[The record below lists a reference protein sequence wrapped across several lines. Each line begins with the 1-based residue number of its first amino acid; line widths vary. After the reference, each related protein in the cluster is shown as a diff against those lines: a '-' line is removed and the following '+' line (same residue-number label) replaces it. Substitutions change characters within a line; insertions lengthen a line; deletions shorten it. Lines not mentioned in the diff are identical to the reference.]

1 MIQILCYVLSIAIFI
16 RVILS
21 WVMKDVSN
29 PIYVVMYEIT
39 EPILA
44 PIRSV
49 INQIFPGIGR
59 FDLSPIAAGF
69 LLLLVARAAERAV

>member
-1 MIQILCYVLSIAIFI
+1 
-16 RVILS
+16 
-21 WVMKDVSN
+21 MKDVSN
-29 PIYVVMYEIT
+29 PIYVVVYEIT

-69 LLLLVARAAERAV
+69 LLLLVAQAANRAVS

>member
-1 MIQILCYVLSIAIFI
+1 M
-16 RVILS
+16 S
-21 WVMKDVSN
+21 WVMKDTSN
-29 PIYVVMYEIT
+29 PMYVVVYEIT

-69 LLLLVARAAERAV
+69 LLLLVAEAAGRSVN

>member
-1 MIQILCYVLSIAIFI
+1 VQILCYVLSIAIFI

-21 WVMKDVSN
+21 WVMQDTTN

>member
-1 MIQILCYVLSIAIFI
+1 M
-16 RVILS
+16 S

-29 PIYVVMYEIT
+29 PIYVVVYEIT
-39 EPILA
+39 EPILS
-44 PIRSV
+44 PIRQV

-69 LLLLVARAAERAV
+69 LLLLVARAAERAA